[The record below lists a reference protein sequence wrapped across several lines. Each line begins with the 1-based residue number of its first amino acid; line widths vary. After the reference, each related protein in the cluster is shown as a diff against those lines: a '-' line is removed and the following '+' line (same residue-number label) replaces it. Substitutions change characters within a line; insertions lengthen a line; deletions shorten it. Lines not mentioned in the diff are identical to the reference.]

1 MQLWVVFLPPQSTV
15 RVELAADHAPVQPV
29 RFRDPSVSAAPMKL
43 PLLINSAAPL
53 MAGLPPA
60 VTGDTRV
67 MEQAVC
73 RMHWGDLAPN
83 VPPHPVKSTGTI
95 T

>member
-1 MQLWVVFLPPQSTV
+1 VVFLPPQSTV
-15 RVELAADHAPVQPV
+15 RVELAANHVPVQPV
-29 RFRDPSVSAAPMKL
+29 RFRDPSVRGAPVKF
-43 PLLINSAAPL
+43 PLLIKLAAPL

-60 VTGDTRV
+60 MTGDTRV

-73 RMHWGDLAPN
+73 RMHWGALAPN
-83 VPPHPVKSTGTI
+83 VPPHPVTSTGTI